1 MVLIGN
7 SAKLNSELKESLT
20 DLFLSF
26 MKSYTFELIRLA
38 PTNMKCSQLKC
49 PRCTNCSAGGLA
61 TSRSSTSNKKIS
73 RSSGAHLQFTF
84 TIKLWSNE
92 NRKLFCS
99 SQTICFPLALH
110 LSISVLDFGSSD
122 ICSAVSEYCWG
133 TAGKLT
139 SMTGQSNILQ
149 SAWIDIHR

>member
-61 TSRSSTSNKKIS
+61 TSRSSTSNKKIL
-73 RSSGAHLQFTF
+73 RSSGAHLQFTI

-110 LSISVLDFGSSD
+110 LSISVLDFCNRYLFSGERVLLGHCRKAYINDRSEQYTA
-122 ICSAVSEYCWG
+122 IC
-133 TAGKLT
+133 
-139 SMTGQSNILQ
+139 M
-149 SAWIDIHR
+149 DR